1 MHKITHN
8 HDNTLKN
15 MGSTLIL
22 QNLVGV
28 HPTNIHKIF
37 LSKLM
42 KTGLR
47 KEVEKVK
54 QFNNNNADWH
64 SVITSVTF
72 THCNT
77 IQKQVVSE
85 GFPDCY

>member
-37 LSKLM
+37 
-42 KTGLR
+42 
-47 KEVEKVK
+47 
-54 QFNNNNADWH
+54 
-64 SVITSVTF
+64 
-72 THCNT
+72 
-77 IQKQVVSE
+77 
-85 GFPDCY
+85 